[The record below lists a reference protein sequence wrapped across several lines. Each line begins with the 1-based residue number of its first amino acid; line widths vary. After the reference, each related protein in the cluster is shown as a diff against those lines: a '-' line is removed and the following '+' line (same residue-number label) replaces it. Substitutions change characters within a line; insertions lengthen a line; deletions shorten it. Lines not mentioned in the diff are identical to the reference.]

1 MKTRISVKMFRTLSQ
16 NLGRCLGRANNALFC
31 KILIVKEIR
40 WYI

>member
-1 MKTRISVKMFRTLSQ
+1 MKTMNSIKMFRTLSQ

-31 KILIVKEIR
+31 NMLIVKEIR